1 MATKISQLP
10 QMSSPEDVMQ
20 VPYITTGTPSSVE
33 TKRMAGSLLKT
44 SVVTAMG
51 SFVYDGG
58 NATSTFLDPATLTEV
73 GGAGATV

>member
-20 VPYITTGTPSSVE
+20 VPYITSGSSSVE
-33 TKRMAGSLLKT
+33 TKRMAGSLLKASIVT
-44 SVVTAMG
+44 SME

-58 NATSTFLDPATLTEV
+58 NATSTYVDPSTFTEI
-73 GGAGATV
+73 GGAGATG